1 MFWTKYL
8 PYNLKMNKLIIFIFS
23 LSLCL
28 SAIGEDSTLRTIV
41 RFEKTDGRSKVV
53 PFDRTEALPV
63 KMMDKKVQT
72 LFDSMKQGEEAVIQ
86 GSIEYEIVSSDG
98 RQQMKPYFIIDSI
111 HPVSLKEIGNK
122 LSFTPIESPAFSME
136 DTTSFIPK
144 AIPVTTEVA
153 SAITMTSSLLL
164 MESLSSGSGDP
175 SGRSDL
181 RKALFISAGAM
192 ATLLFIYEQLEGK
205 TKP

>member
-1 MFWTKYL
+1 MAF
-8 PYNLKMNKLIIFIFS
+8 PA
-23 LSLCL
+23 LS
-28 SAIGEDSTLRTIV
+28 EDATLRTIV
-41 RFEKTDGRSKVV
+41 RFDKKGQTTNVI
-53 PFDRTEALPV
+53 PFDRSEPLPV
-63 KMMDKKVQT
+63 KMTDKKIQN
-72 LFDSMKQGEEAVIQ
+72 LFESMKQDDEAVIQ
-86 GSIEYEIVSSDG
+86 GRIEYEVVSSDG
-98 RQQMKPYFIIDSI
+98 MQQLKPYFIIDSI
-111 HPVSLKEIGNK
+111 HPVSLKEIGSK
-122 LSFTPIESPAFSME
+122 LSFTPVADPTLSFEN
-136 DTTSFIPK
+136 TTTFIPR

>member
-1 MFWTKYL
+1 MAFPGL
-8 PYNLKMNKLIIFIFS
+8 
-23 LSLCL
+23 
-28 SAIGEDSTLRTIV
+28 AEDASLRTIV
-41 RFEKTDGRSKVV
+41 RFDKDGKTTKVI
-53 PFDRTEALPV
+53 PFDRTEPLPV
-63 KMMDKKVQT
+63 KMTDKKIQN
-72 LFDSMKQGEEAVIQ
+72 LFDSMKQDDEAVIQ
-86 GSIEYEIVSSDG
+86 GRIEYEVVSSDG
-98 RQQMKPYFIIDSI
+98 QQQLKPYFIIDSI
-111 HPVSLKEIGNK
+111 HPVSLKEIGSK
-122 LSFTPIESPAFSME
+122 LSFTPLE
-136 DTTSFIPK
+136 DPDLSLENTTTFIPR

>member
-1 MFWTKYL
+1 MTKVIFWTKYL
-8 PYNLKMNKLIIFIFS
+8 TYNLKMNKLIIFIFS

-98 RQQMKPYFIIDSI
+98 RQQMKPYFIKPNCI
-111 HPVSLKEIGNK
+111 HVI
-122 LSFTPIESPAFSME
+122 
-136 DTTSFIPK
+136 
-144 AIPVTTEVA
+144 
-153 SAITMTSSLLL
+153 
-164 MESLSSGSGDP
+164 
-175 SGRSDL
+175 
-181 RKALFISAGAM
+181 
-192 ATLLFIYEQLEGK
+192 
-205 TKP
+205 

>member
-1 MFWTKYL
+1 
-8 PYNLKMNKLIIFIFS
+8 MNKLLILFFT
-23 LSLCL
+23 LTLCL
-28 SAIGEDSTLRTIV
+28 NTFAEDASLRTIV
-41 RFEKTDGRSKVV
+41 RFEKTAQGTKVF
-53 PFDRTEALPV
+53 PYDRPEALPV
-63 KMMDKKVQT
+63 KMTDKKVQG
-72 LFDSMKQGEEAVIQ
+72 LFDSMKQNEEAVIQ
-86 GSIEYEIVSSDG
+86 GRIDYEVVSADG
-98 RQQMKPYFIIDSI
+98 MQQLKPYFIIESI
-111 HPVSLKEIGNK
+111 HPVSLKEIGTK
-122 LSFTPIESPAFSME
+122 LTFTPVADPSLSFEE
-136 DTTSFIPK
+136 TTSFIPQ

-205 TKP
+205 SKP